1 MEKGKVVSCKRIVMI
16 LLPPFLLRSL
26 IRRDIIVRVNN
37 QICIVTEEEVT
48 VSCFL
53 LSLLA
58 DNG

>member
-1 MEKGKVVSCKRIVMI
+1 MI

-48 VSCFL
+48 VSCFFPFL
-53 LSLLA
+53 TR
-58 DNG
+58 G